1 MSQNLTCATYTHY
14 SSIPNPAA
22 ARAMELRSHL
32 DFAKAL
38 QEEQKRKIH
47 VDMKTVRTGV
57 DHLNCN
63 GIFSGMTTTSLWKEP
78 EANRSQ

>member
-1 MSQNLTCATYTHY
+1 M
-14 SSIPNPAA
+14 
-22 ARAMELRSHL
+22 

-57 DHLNCN
+57 DRLNCH
-63 GIFSGMTTTSLWKEP
+63 GIFSGMIMTSLWKDQKQT
-78 EANRSQ
+78 EASTWCCLQGSKERTALQFKNFLVKHRKT